1 MMPDAASRSAATHAR
16 HDRAELVERL
26 ALPALLADEL
36 AEHTT
41 NSHSL
46 GLIAVLVGVEGGAA
60 FGFNPALEDAIHD
73 VVVASIREALRG
85 VDRVSA
91 IGGNEF
97 LLVLPHIRGVAQAE
111 LAALRVLRVF
121 EQPFTLLGQ
130 PFLLRAKVGVACAP
144 EHGEAAAALV
154 MAARTA
160 AHLADRREASYYVC
174 EVEADRDEADMT
186 RLEPAFREALRDN
199 ALSLHYQP
207 QIELATGRAVSAE
220 ALARWFGKD
229 GQSVS
234 PGVFVPIAENR
245 GLMPSFTKW
254 TINAGLRQLARFRAA
269 GLATGLSINIS
280 PANLDEPDF
289 PELVAQSLAVWSVP
303 AASVTLELTESIPMG
318 NADKALPMLRRL
330 KEVGVRLAIDDFGTG
345 YSSLS
350 LLRQLPVD
358 ELKIDQQFVRG
369 MLQSEGSMQIVRAV
383 LDLAGNFG
391 LKTVAEGI
399 EDERTLDSLRDL
411 GCTIG
416 QGYAI
421 GRPMPDTALI
431 DWFRAR

>member
-1 MMPDAASRSAATHAR
+1 
-16 HDRAELVERL
+16 
-26 ALPALLADEL
+26 
-36 AEHTT
+36 
-41 NSHSL
+41 
-46 GLIAVLVGVEGGAA
+46 
-60 FGFNPALEDAIHD
+60 
-73 VVVASIREALRG
+73 
-85 VDRVSA
+85 
-91 IGGNEF
+91 
-97 LLVLPHIRGVAQAE
+97 
-111 LAALRVLRVF
+111 
-121 EQPFTLLGQ
+121 
-130 PFLLRAKVGVACAP
+130 
-144 EHGEAAAALV
+144 
-154 MAARTA
+154 
-160 AHLADRREASYYVC
+160 
-174 EVEADRDEADMT
+174 
-186 RLEPAFREALRDN
+186 
-199 ALSLHYQP
+199 
-207 QIELATGRAVSAE
+207 
-220 ALARWFGKD
+220 
-229 GQSVS
+229 
-234 PGVFVPIAENR
+234 
-245 GLMPSFTKW
+245 
-254 TINAGLRQLARFRAA
+254 
-269 GLATGLSINIS
+269 
-280 PANLDEPDF
+280 
-289 PELVAQSLAVWSVP
+289 LVAQSLAVWSVP

-399 EDERTLDSLRDL
+399 EDERTLDALRDL

>member
-269 GLATGLSINIS
+269 GLAMGLSINIS

-358 ELKIDQQFVRG
+358 DLKID
-369 MLQSEGSMQIVRAV
+369 LLS
-383 LDLAGNFG
+383 
-391 LKTVAEGI
+391 T
-399 EDERTLDSLRDL
+399 
-411 GCTIG
+411 
-416 QGYAI
+416 
-421 GRPMPDTALI
+421 
-431 DWFRAR
+431 